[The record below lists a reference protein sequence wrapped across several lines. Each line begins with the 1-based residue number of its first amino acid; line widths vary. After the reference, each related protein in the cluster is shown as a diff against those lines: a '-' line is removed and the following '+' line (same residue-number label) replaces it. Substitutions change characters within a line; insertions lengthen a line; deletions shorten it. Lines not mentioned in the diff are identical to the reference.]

1 MKISVPKVTMKWKT
15 APLKKWLLIVPDPI
29 TVILLSVIT
38 LCLYHCQGGLL
49 HYRTSTLLSPNNYQ
63 NRASPQNLT
72 NYRAWRKRENQ
83 NHHWGETVLIKMHP
97 PPACSIYIYIYIY
110 MHMYV
115 YICIHTHVPL
125 SVAIWKYTWNIC
137 TFCFLKTKGVYI
149 SICFSNC
156 NVFENREYIYLC
168 QPVERV
174 CLLALRL

>member
-1 MKISVPKVTMKWKT
+1 MKDSTPQKVAVDCSRSYNCYLLIPPCVYITVRVASYITEPQPYWAPTIIKTELLLKIS
-15 APLKKWLLIVPDPI
+15 II
-29 TVILLSVIT
+29 IE
-38 LCLYHCQGGLL
+38 HGG
-49 HYRTSTLLSPNNYQ
+49 NE
-63 NRASPQNLT
+63 
-72 NYRAWRKRENQ
+72 KNQ

-115 YICIHTHVPL
+115 YIGIHTHVPL

>member
-1 MKISVPKVTMKWKT
+1 MAVDCSRSYNCYLSIPPCVYITVRVASYITEPQPYWAPTIIKTELLLKIS
-15 APLKKWLLIVPDPI
+15 II
-29 TVILLSVIT
+29 IE
-38 LCLYHCQGGLL
+38 HGG
-49 HYRTSTLLSPNNYQ
+49 NE
-63 NRASPQNLT
+63 
-72 NYRAWRKRENQ
+72 KNQ

-110 MHMYV
+110 ICTCMYIYV
-115 YICIHTHVPL
+115 YTHVPL

-149 SICFSNC
+149 SLCFSNC